1 MVQTTAGYGILP
13 SAVDSKRTTC
23 VAGRY
28 ERVPPVNESSVQV
41 GQAPPSTHAPL
52 GEGQCA
58 ASFAKGQPAGPATA
72 AQAQG
77 TSGRTNRHRK
87 FATVLGARSGDAN
100 ALMATPAQ
108 AAYTLAPSRAIAAP
122 LDPRN
127 RARPAMA
134 AQAPHRLLVVD
145 GPGPDRAWLRID
157 GGRFAGTEIHLSLC
171 GPRVEVCVLTPH
183 EASRETL
190 AIAMEAVR
198 NRLRGR
204 GLTMVESSP
213 SPGSPPR
220 QTRPRAGTANAS
232 TPLDASGDDEHG
244 RPTS

>member
-52 GEGQCA
+52 GEGQRA
-58 ASFAKGQPAGPATA
+58 ASFAEGQPAGPATA
-72 AQAQG
+72 AQAQR

-108 AAYTLAPSRAIAAP
+108 AAYTLAHSRAIVAA
-122 LDPRN
+122 LDPRD
-127 RARPAMA
+127 RSRPAMA
-134 AQAPHRLLVVD
+134 PQAPHRLLVADCPV
-145 GPGPDRAWLRID
+145 PDRAWLRID

-213 SPGSPPR
+213 GYPPR
-220 QTRPRAGTANAS
+220 QTRPRAEIGNAS
-232 TPLDASGDDEHG
+232 TPVDDSGDDEHG